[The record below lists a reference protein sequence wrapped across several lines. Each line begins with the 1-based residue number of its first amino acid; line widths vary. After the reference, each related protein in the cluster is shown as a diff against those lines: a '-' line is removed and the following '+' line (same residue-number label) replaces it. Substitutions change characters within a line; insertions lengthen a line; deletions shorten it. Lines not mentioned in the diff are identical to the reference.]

1 MLVSGAD
8 LVILRDNLI
17 SGNDTHGIELSGS
30 ADYAKIDH
38 NSIGSNAGGTSD
50 LGNTGSGIHISSG
63 RYARI
68 YRNLIAGNDSH
79 GIALDG
85 SSTYDNLAAENLI
98 GLNDSN
104 TAIANSGSGVHIG
117 GGSDDNTV
125 ENNTIAHN
133 TAAGVTIVD
142 SSTTGNT
149 VWENSIHSNS
159 GLGIDLNDDG
169 VTANDAGSDPDSGPN
184 NLQNYPV
191 LTAAGLS
198 SDHGS
203 IGFNL
208 HVQSGHVYIVDFYA
222 STSCDSTGNGEGK
235 EWLGF
240 ARAAPAT
247 SGDNHYVAHTFR
259 RTLNDYNPPTGT
271 QITATVTEDGNT
283 SEFSSCIQNIALPR
297 LTLSQDAIEVDED
310 STTATSYSVRLS
322 SRPSHDSTLDLSI
335 EGYEAITVSPSS
347 LTFTTRNWNT
357 NQTVTVTAV
366 SDDDP
371 IDESTVIQHKLT
383 IDSKQYISEWL
394 PVKIL
399 DDDLPNVALV
409 VNDTQTTYATFN
421 MNEGDTATYSV
432 IITQQPDDDVTVDIT
447 TINIDDPADGI
458 LTVSP
463 ESLTFTKDN
472 YGTPQTV
479 TLTALTDLDAQDDL
493 AGIRHE
499 VDIGDSNYTAAIVIA
514 IVNDSVFPE
523 LTLSANS
530 LTVDEGATAT
540 YTIVPASDPGRT
552 LTIRPTS
559 SDTQSLTVSPS
570 SLTFTPGTNGN
581 WQTPQTVTVTGVLD
595 DDEFDDIATI
605 SHLTTHLDEEYTLG
619 GGVEVTVA
627 DGNRAPFFEEGLETN
642 RSIDENSATRTAVG
656 EPVVATDLNN
666 NDTLTYSIVSQVG
679 GPYTVDSTTGQIR
692 LGTGAN
698 LDYERSTAQEVT
710 LKVADADGLSDTIEV
725 QIEIADVNEPPLVT
739 GVGGSED
746 TTFPENS
753 TSTVSRFRAT
763 DPEGDSYVWSVDP
776 AGDGSFFSIDG
787 GGYLDFKNPPNFE
800 ARTDA
805 NGDGVYEPTVVAT
818 DSGGSAGELGVK
830 VTVTDVNEPPTVQ
843 GRAEVAL
850 SENDELFEESYFATD
865 PEGSSTTFTWS
876 VVGTDGGDFHMNR
889 GGQGGVLTFRN
900 TPDYERPADSNRNN
914 EYLVQVRS
922 SDGQYTGTLDVTITV
937 EDVNEPPEFTSSSK
951 SRTSFSVP
959 ENSTASLYTYRADDP
974 ENGAIHWSVTGED
987 GGDFNISNAGVLT
1000 FATTP
1005 DFEMP
1010 TDADQNNEYLVTVEV
1025 RDDVFN
1031 YARLEVT
1038 VNVTNASGS
1047 EEPTITT
1054 TSRSAFTF
1062 QENGTGTIYTF
1073 RATDPQ
1079 GQPVTWSVEGTDRHS
1094 FEISSSGAL
1103 TFGTPPDFENP
1114 RDSGRNN
1121 VYEVTVVVTDEQGLT
1136 DSFDVTIAVTNHHEN
1151 QEPAITTRATSGL
1164 TYHQLNYQ
1172 ENRTSTVYTY
1182 RATNYG
1188 SGSITW
1194 SVSGTDSGAFDI
1206 SDQGALTFTKPPNY
1220 EAPADSGGGNDYEI
1234 TVVATNTGSYAD
1246 RLNVVI
1252 TVTDVNEGPEIT
1264 RASGAPG
1271 SVPETYDPTQ
1281 VLARYTASDPED
1293 PDAAITRWSTSGTDG
1308 GDFVMNEQGELRFRN
1323 QPDHERP
1330 ADSNRDNVYVF
1341 TVRASDGRYYGTFD
1355 ETVTVDNVNEPP
1367 TITTT
1372 SSSATNLQQPEN
1384 RTTRLYTYRATDPE
1398 GETITWS
1405 VAGVDG
1411 RFFAI
1416 NERGELA
1423 FDETQPPDYEQ
1434 PGDSGRDNVY
1444 NATVRAQDQGGI
1456 TAELEISVTV
1466 TAVNE
1471 GPEVTSGQPAFTI
1484 SENQSLPNA
1493 VYTGSDPEGGDRDP
1507 LGVGGPGRRRFQHQP
1522 GRLADLPIPAGLRA
1536 PGRLQPGQ
1544 CVRGGDKAVRRTL
1557 LRFL

>member
-1 MLVSGAD
+1 M
-8 LVILRDNLI
+8 
-17 SGNDTHGIELSGS
+17 
-30 ADYAKIDH
+30 
-38 NSIGSNAGGTSD
+38 
-50 LGNTGSGIHISSG
+50 
-63 RYARI
+63 
-68 YRNLIAGNDSH
+68 
-79 GIALDG
+79 
-85 SSTYDNLAAENLI
+85 
-98 GLNDSN
+98 
-104 TAIANSGSGVHIG
+104 
-117 GGSDDNTV
+117 
-125 ENNTIAHN
+125 
-133 TAAGVTIVD
+133 
-142 SSTTGNT
+142 
-149 VWENSIHSNS
+149 
-159 GLGIDLNDDG
+159 
-169 VTANDAGSDPDSGPN
+169 
-184 NLQNYPV
+184 
-191 LTAAGLS
+191 
-198 SDHGS
+198 
-203 IGFNL
+203 
-208 HVQSGHVYIVDFYA
+208 
-222 STSCDSTGNGEGK
+222 
-235 EWLGF
+235 
-240 ARAAPAT
+240 
-247 SGDNHYVAHTFR
+247 
-259 RTLNDYNPPTGT
+259 NDYNPPTGT

-763 DPEGDSYVWSVDP
+763 DPEGGSYVWSVDP

-787 GGYLDFKNPPNFE
+787 GGI
-800 ARTDA
+800 
-805 NGDGVYEPTVVAT
+805 
-818 DSGGSAGELGVK
+818 
-830 VTVTDVNEPPTVQ
+830 
-843 GRAEVAL
+843 
-850 SENDELFEESYFATD
+850 
-865 PEGSSTTFTWS
+865 ST
-876 VVGTDGGDFHMNR
+876 
-889 GGQGGVLTFRN
+889 
-900 TPDYERPADSNRNN
+900 
-914 EYLVQVRS
+914 
-922 SDGQYTGTLDVTITV
+922 
-937 EDVNEPPEFTSSSK
+937 
-951 SRTSFSVP
+951 SRTRRILRPGRTQMATGYMSRLWWP
-959 ENSTASLYTYRADDP
+959 RIA
-974 ENGAIHWSVTGED
+974 GA
-987 GGDFNISNAGVLT
+987 
-1000 FATTP
+1000 
-1005 DFEMP
+1005 
-1010 TDADQNNEYLVTVEV
+1010 
-1025 RDDVFN
+1025 
-1031 YARLEVT
+1031 
-1038 VNVTNASGS
+1038 
-1047 EEPTITT
+1047 
-1054 TSRSAFTF
+1054 
-1062 QENGTGTIYTF
+1062 
-1073 RATDPQ
+1073 
-1079 GQPVTWSVEGTDRHS
+1079 
-1094 FEISSSGAL
+1094 
-1103 TFGTPPDFENP
+1103 
-1114 RDSGRNN
+1114 
-1121 VYEVTVVVTDEQGLT
+1121 
-1136 DSFDVTIAVTNHHEN
+1136 
-1151 QEPAITTRATSGL
+1151 
-1164 TYHQLNYQ
+1164 
-1172 ENRTSTVYTY
+1172 
-1182 RATNYG
+1182 
-1188 SGSITW
+1188 
-1194 SVSGTDSGAFDI
+1194 
-1206 SDQGALTFTKPPNY
+1206 
-1220 EAPADSGGGNDYEI
+1220 APASW
-1234 TVVATNTGSYAD
+1234 
-1246 RLNVVI
+1246 
-1252 TVTDVNEGPEIT
+1252 
-1264 RASGAPG
+1264 AS
-1271 SVPETYDPTQ
+1271 
-1281 VLARYTASDPED
+1281 R
-1293 PDAAITRWSTSGTDG
+1293 
-1308 GDFVMNEQGELRFRN
+1308 
-1323 QPDHERP
+1323 
-1330 ADSNRDNVYVF
+1330 
-1341 TVRASDGRYYGTFD
+1341 
-1355 ETVTVDNVNEPP
+1355 
-1367 TITTT
+1367 
-1372 SSSATNLQQPEN
+1372 
-1384 RTTRLYTYRATDPE
+1384 
-1398 GETITWS
+1398 
-1405 VAGVDG
+1405 
-1411 RFFAI
+1411 
-1416 NERGELA
+1416 
-1423 FDETQPPDYEQ
+1423 
-1434 PGDSGRDNVY
+1434 
-1444 NATVRAQDQGGI
+1444 
-1456 TAELEISVTV
+1456 
-1466 TAVNE
+1466 
-1471 GPEVTSGQPAFTI
+1471 
-1484 SENQSLPNA
+1484 
-1493 VYTGSDPEGGDRDP
+1493 
-1507 LGVGGPGRRRFQHQP
+1507 
-1522 GRLADLPIPAGLRA
+1522 
-1536 PGRLQPGQ
+1536 
-1544 CVRGGDKAVRRTL
+1544 
-1557 LRFL
+1557 